1 MSTQQVHI
9 SSELKKYIDDH
20 LTRCFP
26 ISDYCNVR
34 YSKSE
39 IVYTLLDAIG
49 SKKFVTARID
59 EIEGEGVEV
68 ASSSTIFK
76 RLHKLKTSDV
86 INFFGESNESI
97 LNYAMGCGTF
107 GKPMIVAID
116 KHDMAWYGKKDRVEL
131 VGVRNRRGT
140 ELGYR
145 YATIESVEEFKRFTF
160 A

>member
-1 MSTQQVHI
+1 M
-9 SSELKKYIDDH
+9 
-20 LTRCFP
+20 
-26 ISDYCNVR
+26 
-34 YSKSE
+34 
-39 IVYTLLDAIG
+39 LDAIG

-131 VGVRNRRGT
+131 VGV
-140 ELGYR
+140 
-145 YATIESVEEFKRFTF
+145 
-160 A
+160 